1 MKILMINHFPLEG
14 SGSGTYTKNLAT
26 QLAKQG
32 HEVCVIL
39 PENTRNFLQYANIR
53 IHPVY
58 FTNPLEPE
66 ATAPGALDF
75 NFPCFTTH
83 PRSTTSFD
91 DLGDYQLEQYCRAF
105 QDAIDEE
112 LSGFAPD
119 VVHGQHVWILPA
131 LACGCG
137 VPLVLTAHGTD
148 LMGYEKWPRMRHF
161 ADRAIE
167 GCKNVICISE
177 DNEKLVRQTFP
188 TQAAKIVR
196 MRNGYNPDIFMV
208 EDADREVVLA
218 DHGVEA
224 AGYDVIL
231 FAGKMTQFKGIDVL
245 LDAAALYE
253 KKLPNAITV
262 LAGDGEER
270 EALERQAR
278 ELGLE
283 RVFFIGNVSQDE
295 LARLYNSADVSVV
308 PSRRE
313 PFGLV
318 AVEAMACGTPVV
330 ATNQGGLP
338 DFVNREVGELVEPE
352 DAADL
357 ARGIEETLTR
367 ALADRSWCKNV
378 AIYAQNHYSQ
388 EVILQELIDLYEEVA
403 YA

>member
-32 HEVCVIL
+32 HEVHVIL
-39 PENTRNFLQYANIR
+39 PENTRDFPQYEGIQ

-58 FTNPLEPE
+58 FTNPLDPE
-66 ATAPGALDF
+66 STAPGALEF

-83 PRSTTSFD
+83 PRSTTSFA
-91 DLGDYQLEQYCRAF
+91 DLTEHQLEQYCAAF
-105 QDAIDEE
+105 QEAIDSEMVTFE
-112 LSGFAPD
+112 PD
-119 VVHGQHVWILPA
+119 VVHGQHVWILPS
-131 LACGCG
+131 LACGHD

-148 LMGYEKWPRMRHF
+148 LMGYEKWPYLRPF
-161 ADRAIE
+161 ADRAIAE
-167 GCKNVICISE
+167 CEKVICISD
-177 DNEKLVRQTFP
+177 DNEALVRETFP
-188 TQAAKIVR
+188 AQAGKIVR
-196 MRNGYNPDIFMV
+196 LRNGYNPDIFIFQNM
-208 EDADREVVLA
+208 DRTSVLV
-218 DHGVEA
+218 DHGVDAE
-224 AGYDVIL
+224 GHDVIL
-231 FAGKMTQFKGIDVL
+231 FAGKMTRFKGIDVL

-270 EALERQAR
+270 EALEHQAR
-278 ELGLE
+278 ALGLE

-295 LARLYNSADVSVV
+295 LARLYNIADVSIV

-352 DAADL
+352 DATDL
-357 ARGIEETLTR
+357 ARGIEETLAR
-367 ALADRSWCKNV
+367 VLADRSWCKQV
-378 AIYAQNHYSQ
+378 AAYAQNHYSQ

-403 YA
+403 HA